1 MFLCTQQILLVTQ
14 VIILSH
20 YKYIVLSSL
29 CFSAM
34 HVRLTVD
41 RRGVDISD
49 RFKKKSLNIEYYI
62 KMLSLVAN

>member
-49 RFKKKSLNIEYYI
+49 RLKKKVLI
-62 KMLSLVAN
+62 